1 MGPISKH
8 RLRVLFIVIAI
19 LLLTACSY
27 NTNHIPAVSPSVS
40 ITDTTPASSAPGDLS
55 SLPASES
62 VPTSK
67 PSTGPQSTAAMPSEE
82 TSPAAPPVT
91 VSDPPVKT
99 GTQVAGSSVLISKIT
114 VTFYGDASTAKGFT
128 WYTNRDSK
136 SSDVQVVKKTG
147 PAPDFSKAVTFTGT
161 VAVPH
166 NSPDEIVHKAAA
178 TGLASNTAYYYR
190 IGDTALNVW
199 SSVGVFTTAPTSGPF
214 TFIDLSDTQFAGQ
227 AGAKVAADTI
237 STALA
242 QSKNAGFII
251 NNGDIVDNKS
261 EEQWDLLLKT
271 AQSSLIGTT
280 IMPASGN
287 HDAGNSTFI
296 DHFNLDTPIKKT
308 STGAYYSV
316 DYSNAHF
323 VVLNT
328 NESSGDYDEFSNA
341 QVDWLKADIGAAKS
355 AGAKWIIVVMHIG
368 PYSTSEHSADS
379 NVKDTREKIPP
390 LFNELGVDLVLQGH
404 DHVYERSKPITD
416 GIAAEELITAE
427 NFSDRQVNYIA
438 DPKGTIYLTPGTAGT
453 KHYYQNAYLSQSY
466 LNLFDVAD
474 GPYKGDPNI
483 NNQETF
489 ISVTI
494 DGSKLTAT
502 TYQMSETINKGA
514 PYIIDQFGIKKGA

>member
-1 MGPISKH
+1 MNPIYKR
-8 RLRVLFIVIAI
+8 RLPVLFIIIAL

-27 NTNHIPAVSPSVS
+27 NDNNIPDASPSVS
-40 ITDTTPASSAPGDLS
+40 VTDTTPALSASNDLNSPPASAPS
-55 SLPASES
+55 S
-62 VPTSK
+62 T
-67 PSTGPQSTAAMPSEE
+67 PSAAPQTTMAPSEE
-82 TSPAAPPVT
+82 TSSTTAPVT
-91 VSDPPVKT
+91 ASNAPVKT
-99 GTQVAGSSVLISKIT
+99 GTQVADSSALISKIT

-136 SSDVQVVKKTG
+136 SSDVQVVKKMG

-166 NSPDEIVHKAAA
+166 NSPDETVHKAAA

-190 IGDTALNVW
+190 VGDAALNVW
-199 SSVGVFTTAPTSGPF
+199 SSAGVFTTAPTNGPF

-227 AGAKVAADTI
+227 VGAKVAADTI
-237 STALA
+237 AMA
-242 QSKNAGFII
+242 QAQAGNAGFII
-251 NNGDIVDNKS
+251 NNGDVVDNKA
-261 EEQWDLLLKT
+261 EEQWDLLLKN
-271 AQSSLIGTT
+271 AQSSLMNTT

-296 DHFNLDTPIKKT
+296 DHFNLDTPSKKT
-308 STGAYYSV
+308 STGTYYSV

-328 NESSGDYDEFSNA
+328 NESSSGYDEFSSA
-341 QVDWLKADIGAAKS
+341 QIDWLKADINSAKN

-368 PYSTSEHSADS
+368 PYSTAEHSADS

-404 DHVYERSKPITD
+404 DHVYERSKPIAD
-416 GIAAEELITAE
+416 GIAAEESIMAE
-427 NFSDRQVNYIA
+427 NFNGRQVNYIT
-438 DPKGTIYLTPGTAGT
+438 DPKGVIYLTPGTAGT
-453 KHYYQNAYLSQSY
+453 KHYYQNAGLSQSY

-474 GPYKGDPNI
+474 GPYKGDPDI

-489 ISVTI
+489 MSVTI
-494 DGSKLTAT
+494 DGNKLTAIA
-502 TYQMSETINKGA
+502 YQISKTINNGT
-514 PYIIDQFGIKKGA
+514 PYIIDQFGIKKENAT